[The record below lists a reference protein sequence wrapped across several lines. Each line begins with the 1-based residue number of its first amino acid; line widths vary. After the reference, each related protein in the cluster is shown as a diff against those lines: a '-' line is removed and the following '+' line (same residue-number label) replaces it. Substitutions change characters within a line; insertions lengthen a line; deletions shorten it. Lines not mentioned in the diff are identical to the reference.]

1 MADKRLDLLR
11 EVFETMVSEKD
22 IRAVKK
28 VQQSDLTANN
38 LEYQYLEAKGYI
50 KIYPKNT
57 DNTISIGITVDGIG
71 FYEDV
76 KDIAPAYWREI
87 KE

>member
-1 MADKRLDLLR
+1 MTDKRLELLS
-11 EVFETMVSEKD
+11 EVYETMVSEKD

-38 LEYQYLEAKGYI
+38 LLYQYLEAKGYI
-50 KIYPKNT
+50 NIYPKNT
-57 DNTISIGITVDGIG
+57 DETISNGITVDWID

-76 KDIAPAYWREI
+76 RDIAPAYWRE
-87 KE
+87 